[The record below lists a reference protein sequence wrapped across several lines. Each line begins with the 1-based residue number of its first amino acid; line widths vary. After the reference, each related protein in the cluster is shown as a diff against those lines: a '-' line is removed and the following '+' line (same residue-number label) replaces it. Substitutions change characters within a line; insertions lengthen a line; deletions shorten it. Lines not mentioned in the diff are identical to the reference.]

1 MKLEGAG
8 AALAAESRRTA
19 LERPTRQE
27 LPELPLDELR
37 EADSFAGLRRR
48 AQEGLQVF
56 ADDLME
62 PGVLGVTRS
71 IQGLGT
77 RHSPGYRAR
86 GAAHMPK
93 DRYTIAPA
101 PGADATNW
109 LLS

>member
-1 MKLEGAG
+1 MLTG
-8 AALAAESRRTA
+8 AALAAKARKA
-19 LERPTRQE
+19 VLERATRQE

-37 EADSFAGLRRR
+37 EADPLAGLRGL
-48 AQEGLQVF
+48 AQKGFQML

-62 PGVLGVTRS
+62 HGMLGVTRP
-71 IQGLGT
+71 IHGLDT

-101 PGADATNW
+101 SGADATNS

>member
-1 MKLEGAG
+1 VLTG
-8 AALAAESRRTA
+8 AALTAEARKA
-19 LERPTRQE
+19 VLECATRQE
-27 LPELPLDELR
+27 LPELLLDELR

-62 PGVLGVTRS
+62 HGVLGVTRS
-71 IQGLGT
+71 IQGLDT

-93 DRYTIAPA
+93 DRYTMAPA
-101 PGADATNW
+101 PGAAARNS